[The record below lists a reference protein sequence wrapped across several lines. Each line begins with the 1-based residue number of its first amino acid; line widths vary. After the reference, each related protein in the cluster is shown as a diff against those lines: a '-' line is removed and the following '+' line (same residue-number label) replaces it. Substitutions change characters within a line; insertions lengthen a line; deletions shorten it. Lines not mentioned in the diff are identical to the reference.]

1 MPSPKRRK
9 IDHAHATD
17 SDIDSNDL
25 SEFDHPFRNVGLHKI
40 KQLESLT
47 DEDRRR
53 SAAIAKETCS
63 QPLEQI
69 NSKPSKPY
77 HSSLRRDPARHL
89 LKSSIEHPSLQGY
102 VASDRSR
109 RMKVMAMGDHPDH
122 HNPAPSGSSSKS
134 DHVADNDPAALQR
147 EYATL
152 GRQLTSLRQS
162 LDTAQQA
169 LKIRTAEQDAQTQ
182 ALIAKWKGVV
192 REAAEDLFDAA
203 KESFKSQNT
212 DNRQPQEREFSAWE
226 EEDRNELTEDQ
237 RDMLDVHEAE
247 AKAQAEK
254 YGLLE
259 PPGSPDEGS
268 SVSALSIS
276 FHKSPLIHRVADIH
290 YGHDVAA
297 DEP

>member
-1 MPSPKRRK
+1 MTSPKRRK

-17 SDIDSNDL
+17 GDIDSNNL
-25 SEFDHPFRNVGLHKI
+25 SNSDVPFSNVGLNNI
-40 KQLESLT
+40 KLSESLT

-53 SAAIAKETCS
+53 SSATAQGTCS

-69 NSKPSKPY
+69 NSGPSKPY
-77 HSSLRRDPARHL
+77 HSPFRRGPVRHL
-89 LKSSIEHPSLQGY
+89 LKSSIEHPSLQGN
-102 VASDRSR
+102 VTSDRSGR
-109 RMKVMAMGDHPDH
+109 ADHI
-122 HNPAPSGSSSKS
+122 AE
-134 DHVADNDPAALQR
+134 NDPAALHR

-169 LKIRTAEQDAQTQ
+169 LKIRTGEQDAQTQ
-182 ALIAKWKGVV
+182 ALIAKWRSVV

-203 KESFKSQNT
+203 KESFKSQNI
-212 DNRQPQEREFSAWE
+212 DDRQPRELEFSPWE
-226 EEDRNELTEDQ
+226 EEERNELTEDQ
-237 RDMLDVHEAE
+237 RHMLEVHEAD

-259 PPGSPDEGS
+259 PHGSLDEGS
-268 SVSALSIS
+268 SVSALSTP